1 LYEDAG
7 GSMNTRFNGSKCVA
21 GQMFEHF
28 KARQLLREFSAIKI
42 NCMTEEII
50 SNFFVSRLKTKLSF
64 EPQKENLKP
73 IGKFKFEKLSVAR

>member
-21 GQMFEHF
+21 GHFEHF
-28 KARQLLREFSAIKI
+28 IARQLLREFSAIKI
-42 NCMTEEII
+42 NYMTEEII